1 MMKKHIISVVTLVAI
16 VGVMALLLAGT
27 NAITAPIIEKNQ
39 SAAANQALLQVMPE
53 GTDFEPVALGDYQ
66 LPATVT
72 EAHRETAGKGY
83 VVTLTTKGYGS
94 DFVIMCGVS
103 ADGVVTGAV
112 CLSSNETLGKEKE
125 YGETFTGKNA
135 DEVESTDTIAGAT
148 MTTAAY
154 KSAVK
159 DALNAAIILGGGSAD
174 LRSDEEILA
183 DNLKAA
189 LPDGDTFHKW
199 FATVEIDGVD
209 AVYVADNGKGYVC
222 VATAEEIGE
231 DFTGEFIGFDADGKV
246 VTAGSTKNTAAAEKA
261 VAKVIADAETAYAAI
276 DLETYPDIH
285 QNITEI
291 LETNNGNYILTIN
304 AAGYGIKGGDQWH
317 PASGEYIVVKVCIS
331 PEGKIIDCLTV
342 SQKESENIGD
352 ACAKEEFYGQ
362 FDGKTADTL
371 SEVDAISGAT
381 ITTDGYME
389 AIQRCLDAVKIL
401 ERGAK

>member
-1 MMKKHIISVVTLVAI
+1 MMKQNIKSVVILVAI
-16 VGVMALLLAGT
+16 CGVMALLLAGT
-27 NAITAPIIEKNQ
+27 NTITAPIIEKN
-39 SAAANQALLQVMPE
+39 SAAAANEALLQVMPE
-53 GTDFEPVALGDYQ
+53 GLGFEEVDLSAYE

-72 EAHRETAGKGY
+72 KAYKESSDKGY
-83 VVTLTTKGYGS
+83 VVELTTKGYGS

-174 LRSDEEILA
+174 LRSEEEILA

-231 DFTGEFIGFDADGKV
+231 DFTGEFIGLDADGKV
-246 VTAGSTKNTAAAEKA
+246 VSAGSTKNTAAAEKA

-276 DLETYPDIH
+276 DLETYSDIH

-331 PEGKIIDCLTV
+331 PQGKIIDCVTV

-389 AIQRCLDAVKIL
+389 AIRRCLDAVKIL
-401 ERGAK
+401 EGGAK

>member
-1 MMKKHIISVVTLVAI
+1 MMKKHIISVFTLVAI

-27 NAITAPIIEKNQ
+27 NAFTAPIIEKND
-39 SAAANQALLQVMPE
+39 SAAANAALLQVMPE
-53 GTDFEPVALGDYQ
+53 GTDFEEVELGDYQ

-72 EAHRETAGKGY
+72 EAHKETSGKGY
-83 VVTLTTKGYGS
+83 VVTLTTKGYGA

-103 ADGVVTGAV
+103 SEGTVTGAV
-112 CLSSNETLGKEKE
+112 CLSSTETLGKEKE
-125 YGETFTGKNA
+125 YGENFTGKDA
-135 DEVESTDTIAGAT
+135 DAVESTDTIAGAT

-154 KSAVK
+154 KDAVK

-174 LRSDEEILA
+174 LRSEEEILA

-199 FATVEIDGVD
+199 FATVELEGVD

-222 VATAEEIGE
+222 IATAEEIGE
-231 DFTGEFIGFDADGKV
+231 DFTGEFIGFDANGEV
-246 VTAGSTKNTAAAEKA
+246 VTAGSTANTNAAYNAVKKLIAAADLGEEY
-261 VAKVIADAETAYAAI
+261 VSLDAF
-276 DLETYPDIH
+276 PDIH

-291 LETNNGNYILTIN
+291 LHTNAGSYILTVK

-317 PASGEYIVVKVCIS
+317 PASGEYIVIKVCIS

-389 AIQRCLDAVKIL
+389 AIRRCLDAVKIL
-401 ERGAK
+401 EGGAK